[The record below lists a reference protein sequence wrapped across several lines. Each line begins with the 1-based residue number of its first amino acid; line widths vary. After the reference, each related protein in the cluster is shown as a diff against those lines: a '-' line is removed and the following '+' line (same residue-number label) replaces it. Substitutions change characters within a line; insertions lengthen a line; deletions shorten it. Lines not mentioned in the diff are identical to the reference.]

1 MMKDDKIFFLNKMR
15 KFNKKRK
22 KDNSYL
28 SYMRGIMNGWKENKI
43 LPFPLHKIII
53 KRKRNNNDGY

>member
-15 KFNKKRK
+15 KFNKKQ

-28 SYMRGIMNGWKENKI
+28 SYMKGIMNGWKENKI